1 LVFGLDEEIFNDLTE
16 MELREDLN
24 GIALS
29 TEEQK
34 RIKEDVN
41 NLLDKEKDS

>member
-1 LVFGLDEEIFNDLTE
+1 LVFGSDEEIFNDLTE

>member
-1 LVFGLDEEIFNDLTE
+1 MVFGSDEEIFNDLTE

>member
-1 LVFGLDEEIFNDLTE
+1 MVFGLDEEIFNDLTE

>member
-1 LVFGLDEEIFNDLTE
+1 LVFGLGEEIFNDLTE